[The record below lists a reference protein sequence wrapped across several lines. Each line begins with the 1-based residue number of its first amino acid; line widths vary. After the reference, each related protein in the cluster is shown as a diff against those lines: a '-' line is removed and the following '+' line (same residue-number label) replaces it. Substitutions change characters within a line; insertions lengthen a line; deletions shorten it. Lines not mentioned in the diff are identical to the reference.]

1 MIGRK
6 ITSMKRIGTM
16 IAAAALAVGLM
27 LSPMAEQKAY
37 AESLP
42 QPDYTLTV
50 KPGALVDADPNADG
64 KVVADIYKVADGA
77 ENSQY
82 LTIDFTAASNY
93 AGVDV
98 GGTKFGDLVAGNPD
112 NTQWRKAGIAV
123 GLKAIEN
130 GAGLVQKNVP
140 VGTAVTLEEMG
151 LYVVIAH
158 GVDDNPAD
166 YIVENGEEA
175 TVATVGEKTYY
186 WVPQLVSVP
195 SPDTVETPEADVMT
209 SDGKWIGDIT
219 IEIKP
224 GEKEI
229 PETETETVP
238 ETHPETKKTPPKKT
252 PKTGDDT
259 PLSSMMIMGG
269 ISLVVL
275 ALLGIY
281 VVRSR
286 KNRNNN

>member
-16 IAAAALAVGLM
+16 IAATALAVGLM

-42 QPDYTLTV
+42 QPGYTLTV
-50 KPGALVDADPNADG
+50 KPGALVDADPNAKG
-64 KVVADIYKVADGA
+64 KVVVDIYKVADGA

-123 GLKAIEN
+123 GLKAIES

-166 YIVENGEEA
+166 YIVKNGEEA

-195 SPDTVETPEADVMT
+195 SPDKVETPKADVMT
-209 SDGKWIGDIT
+209 SNGKWIGDIT

-238 ETHPETKKTPPKKT
+238 ETQPETKKTPPKKT

-259 PLSSMMIMGG
+259 PLNSMMIMGG